1 MHDGH
6 HHDHDHHHPHGPGH
20 NHAHAPRRSVQWQAP
35 HLVGDTA
42 PQAVAAVEPDLD
54 LVESAFVE
62 GFQGATDPTSF
73 LRLAQVKFQ
82 ATAPDGASLSLLRV
96 EIDDVTDTG
105 SVTPH
110 LGGGSFRYDP
120 LPVRMVTRR
129 KRLRFVYF
137 DGTGLRG
144 LTLAEV
150 RALL

>member
-6 HHDHDHHHPHGPGH
+6 HHDHPHPHHGAGH
-20 NHAHAPRRSVQWQAP
+20 NQAAAPRRAAQWQAP

-42 PQAVAAVEPDLD
+42 APAAQVEPDLD

-62 GFQGATDPTSF
+62 GFQTASDPTSF
-73 LRLAQVKFQ
+73 LRVAQVRFS
-82 ATAPDGASLSLLRV
+82 ATGSDGAPLSLLRV
-96 EIDDVTDTG
+96 EIDDVTDMG
-105 SVTPH
+105 SLTPH

-120 LPVRMVTRR
+120 LPARMVTRR

-137 DGTGLRG
+137 DGTSLRA

-150 RALL
+150 RTLS